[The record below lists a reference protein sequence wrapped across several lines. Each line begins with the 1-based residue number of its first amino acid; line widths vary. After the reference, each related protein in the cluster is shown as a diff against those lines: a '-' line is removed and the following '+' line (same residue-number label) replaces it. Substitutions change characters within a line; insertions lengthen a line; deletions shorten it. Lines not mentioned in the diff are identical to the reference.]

1 MKLIIGF
8 TLFLLLNCP
17 NRVFAQT
24 NFPHS
29 LDVIVEIKKF
39 NQEKHLSIVAEALD
53 AYSSNSIVKNVCSW
67 SGWILIRID
76 EDQISDPN
84 FLLDILKEAGL
95 EVEWKEGATLS
106 DLSITCK
113 EPVYK
118 F

>member
-1 MKLIIGF
+1 MKLLVGF
-8 TLFLLLNCP
+8 AFFLLLNCP
-17 NRVFAQT
+17 TRILAQA

-39 NQEKHLSIVAEALD
+39 NQEKHLSLIDQSLEE
-53 AYSSNSIVKNVCSW
+53 YPSNSMIKNVCNW

-76 EDQISDPN
+76 EDQISPQI
-84 FLLDILKEAGL
+84 LLNILKNAGL

-106 DLSITCK
+106 DLTIACK
-113 EPVYK
+113 ELVYQ

>member
-1 MKLIIGF
+1 MKLIVGF
-8 TLFLLLNCP
+8 AFFLLLNSP
-17 NRVFAQT
+17 IRVFAQT
-24 NFPHS
+24 DFPHG

-39 NQEKHLSIVAEALD
+39 NQEKHLSIISQSLV
-53 AYSSNSIVKNVCSW
+53 AYSSNSLVKNVCNW

-76 EDQISDPN
+76 EEQISGPKV
-84 FLLDILKEAGL
+84 LLDILKNAGF

-106 DLSITCK
+106 DLTIACK